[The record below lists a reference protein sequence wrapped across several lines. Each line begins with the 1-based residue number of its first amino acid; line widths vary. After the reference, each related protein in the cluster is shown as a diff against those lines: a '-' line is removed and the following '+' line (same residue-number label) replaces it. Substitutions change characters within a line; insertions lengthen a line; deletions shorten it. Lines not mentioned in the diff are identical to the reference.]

1 MIEPIPIGLKA
12 YFWTVLLVIAAPLA
26 LIAACAYLG
35 TGSLLG
41 GTARIPVLLAYAL
54 TAVFG
59 AGLLLDLR
67 LNKVEV
73 REGGSIELRGGLFYK
88 RVVSR
93 SDIDADSFRF
103 HPPEPL
109 PETAYRTNGV
119 GLPGYLAG
127 WFKAKD
133 GARMFIVYGGSPA
146 LSFTTRDGV
155 RHLVGSADPQRLRA
169 ALLEGLTALPDGTAP
184 VASR

>member
-1 MIEPIPIGLKA
+1 MIEPIPIGIKA

-26 LIAACAYLG
+26 LIAVCAYLG

-41 GTARIPVLLAYAL
+41 GTARIPVLSAYAV

-67 LNKVEV
+67 LNTVEV
-73 REGGSIELRGGLFYK
+73 GDGGAIELRGGLFYK

-93 SDIDADSFRF
+93 SDVEPDSFRF
-103 HPPEPL
+103 HPPEPM
-109 PETAYRTNGV
+109 PETSYRTNGV
-119 GLPGYLAG
+119 GLPGYWSG

-133 GARMFIVYGGSPA
+133 GARMFIVYGGGPA
-146 LSFTTRDGV
+146 LSFATRDGV
-155 RHLVGSADPQRLRA
+155 RHLVGAPDPQRLKSAMLGQAA
-169 ALLEGLTALPDGTAP
+169 ALPAFDVPAT
-184 VASR
+184 R